1 MTNLKPHTII
11 ISLVAIITLG
21 TVFFHLVEGWSW
33 LDSYFFTVITVSTVG
48 YGKLVP
54 VTPAGMIGTTVFIFV
69 GLGVFVVAIQQFAIY
84 HMRKREEHTE
94 WLIARLGHHPV
105 KDPPAANKDLVPGL
119 ENPGPEHSGPEHPAP
134 AHSNPAGSKRQDA
147 VG

>member
-1 MTNLKPHTII
+1 
-11 ISLVAIITLG
+11 VGVVGLG

-54 VTPAGMIGTTVFIFV
+54 VTPMGMIGTTVFIFV

-94 WLIARLGHHPV
+94 WLIARLGHHLV
-105 KDPPAANKDLVPGL
+105 KDPPSDNEDVVPASEL
-119 ENPGPEHSGPEHPAP
+119 PTPEHS
-134 AHSNPAGSKRQDA
+134 NPTGSERQDTI
-147 VG
+147 G